1 MRVRPS
7 SHSIFMQ
14 VAFDSLNH
22 LDLLAGFVECDGV
35 RVRRAKENLK
45 HLERVT
51 VEGVA
56 RDLVVAICTVES
68 KVRLDLTQTTKKI
81 PYLLR

>member
-51 VEGVA
+51 VESVA
-56 RDLVVAICTVES
+56 
-68 KVRLDLTQTTKKI
+68 
-81 PYLLR
+81 